1 MSIGRYPKNIAKH
14 PKSFKKL
21 QKYQYGL
28 DYLFNKHNEE
38 GYTSNNVINAKKVL
52 EILLMI
58 LEIIFHMKNKEN
70 QKKTS

>member
-14 PKSFKKL
+14 PKSFKKHFKKL

-70 QKKTS
+70 